1 MVLTTNL
8 GVKLLDFIS
17 LMLSTLVATKLFI
30 QMDKTMNQ
38 NKVVQE
44 IKKHTLFLANLY
56 NLFSVLLPPAYGWN
70 E

>member
-1 MVLTTNL
+1 
-8 GVKLLDFIS
+8 
-17 LMLSTLVATKLFI
+17 MLSTLVATKLFI

-44 IKKHTLFLANLY
+44 NKKHTLFLANLY
-56 NLFSVLLPPAYGWN
+56 NLFSVLLPPAYEWN